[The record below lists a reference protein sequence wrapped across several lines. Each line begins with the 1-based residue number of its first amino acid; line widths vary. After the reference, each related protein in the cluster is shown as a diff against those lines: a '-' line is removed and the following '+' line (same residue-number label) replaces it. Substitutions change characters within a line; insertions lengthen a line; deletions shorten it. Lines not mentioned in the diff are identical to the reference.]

1 MHDGSP
7 WAYHLHVAAWV
18 AVLALGVLYALAV
31 RRRGWQAT
39 TRQVALFYGGL
50 ALLLGATT
58 WPLADLAAHWLL
70 SALVLQ
76 RLVLML
82 GAPPLLLL
90 GLPVPVAA
98 ALTRPRLVDHVALAC
113 SRPKVAVVVVVLIAV
128 GSLTAPAV
136 HAQNSSLLWR
146 AVFDTLILLSG
157 IVLWT
162 PVLRWVPGTTRPSPL
177 ARTAYLIIQS
187 IVPSFLAI
195 VWIFARHPLYPAYD
209 YKGHVLG
216 LSALGEQQIAGFV
229 AKLGTI
235 AVLWTVAFIG
245 LARTEGE
252 DPDAADPL
260 TWADVQRHLERADRG
275 GAMALETQPSPPSDE
290 KHEPAKEE
298 EHRDPE

>member
-1 MHDGSP
+1 
-7 WAYHLHVAAWV
+7 
-18 AVLALGVLYALAV
+18 
-31 RRRGWQAT
+31 
-39 TRQVALFYGGL
+39 
-50 ALLLGATT
+50 
-58 WPLADLAAHWLL
+58 
-70 SALVLQ
+70 
-76 RLVLML
+76 ML

-235 AVLWTVAFIG
+235 AVLWTSRSSASHG
-245 LARTEGE
+245 PRART
-252 DPDAADPL
+252 PTP
-260 TWADVQRHLERADRG
+260 RI
-275 GAMALETQPSPPSDE
+275 PSPGRTCSDTWSAPTEGARWPSRRSHPRPQTRSMSPPRRRSTATQSE
-290 KHEPAKEE
+290 T
-298 EHRDPE
+298 

>member
-1 MHDGSP
+1 
-7 WAYHLHVAAWV
+7 
-18 AVLALGVLYALAV
+18 
-31 RRRGWQAT
+31 
-39 TRQVALFYGGL
+39 
-50 ALLLGATT
+50 
-58 WPLADLAAHWLL
+58 
-70 SALVLQ
+70 
-76 RLVLML
+76 
-82 GAPPLLLL
+82 
-90 GLPVPVAA
+90 
-98 ALTRPRLVDHVALAC
+98 
-113 SRPKVAVVVVVLIAV
+113 VVVLIAV

-136 HAQNSSLLWR
+136 HARTARCSGERVRHPHTAL
-146 AVFDTLILLSG
+146 G

-260 TWADVQRHLERADRG
+260 TWADVQRHLERADE
-275 GAMALETQPSPPSDE
+275 GARWPSRRSHPRPQTRSMSPPRRRSTATQSE
-290 KHEPAKEE
+290 T
-298 EHRDPE
+298 